1 MSDAP
6 SDYRVQNAL
15 LAWHEARQNLLEQDA
30 DLEGDETA
38 LAALLGNEEGDV
50 ESLLGRLLRAARHA
64 KAQAETLKAMADD
77 MATRRARYDARAAA
91 MRATALT
98 IMQTMDWAK
107 REFPDVTASIRPG
120 SLSVDIQEPEM
131 VPDIYVENVRKIDK
145 SVILSVLKSG
155 GEVPGAHLVTGMDT
169 ISVRTK

>member
-15 LAWHEARQNLLEQDA
+15 LAWHEARQSLLERDA
-30 DLEGDETA
+30 DLDGDETA

-107 REFPDVTASIRPG
+107 REFPDITASIRAPQT
-120 SLSVDIQEPEM
+120 SVKITDESA
-131 VPDIYVENVRKIDK
+131 VPDEYVKVMRTPDK
-145 SVILSVLKSG
+145 TALMADLKEGVVI
-155 GEVPGAHLVTGMDT
+155 PGAELVEGFPS
-169 ISVRTK
+169 ISVRTR